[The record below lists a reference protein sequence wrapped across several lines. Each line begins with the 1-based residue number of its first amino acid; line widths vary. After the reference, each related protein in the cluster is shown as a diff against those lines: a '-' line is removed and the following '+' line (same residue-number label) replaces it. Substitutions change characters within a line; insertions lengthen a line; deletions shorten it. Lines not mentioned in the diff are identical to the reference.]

1 MSIDV
6 VFFIVLLF
14 AIFKGFSRGLI
25 LGIFSFLAFVI
36 GLAAALKL
44 SAVVAAHLGDSTG
57 STAKWLP
64 VLSFVLV
71 FIVVALLVKI
81 AAGIIKKVMQFSM
94 LGWVDKIGGIFF
106 YLVIY
111 TIIFSVLLFFAAKTS
126 FISPQTIA
134 ASSTY
139 PYIAPV
145 GPFVIDNLGKI
156 IPIFQ
161 DLFLQLQLFFE
172 KLGNNFAV

>member
-14 AIFKGFSRGLI
+14 AIFKGFSKGLI

-44 SAVVAAHLGDSTG
+44 SAIVAAHLGDSSG

-71 FIVVALLVKI
+71 FILFALLVKI

-106 YLVIY
+106 YIVIY
-111 TIIFSVLLFFAAKTS
+111 TIIFSVLLFFATKTS
-126 FISPQTIA
+126 LVSPQTIA

-139 PYIAPV
+139 QYIAPV

-156 IPIFQ
+156 IPVFR

-172 KLGNNFAV
+172 KLGNNFAG